1 MQHAAESSLHDGD
14 AGAGLI
20 AAATEVETST
30 SAVLDFNTRTSTES
44 EDLPTPPSVS
54 TQSAVYEEPGEDGR
68 PVYRGFQ
75 DPQSQSQSFKRLQ
88 SLISSGEGKINCGQ

>member
-14 AGAGLI
+14 AGAGLV
-20 AAATEVETST
+20 AAAAEVDT
-30 SAVLDFNTRTSTES
+30 SAPFAVIDFKARTVP
-44 EDLPTPPSVS
+44 PTSPSVS

-88 SLISSGEGKINCGQ
+88 SLISSGEGKLKCI